1 MATIEYLFTDAAE
14 FRDSKQIKGWN
25 IPFTEKSFI
34 LKWDGVIKAG
44 VKLDQVSIQINESDK
59 KIIVA
64 LPPAEI
70 LSYSVNSDSVELL
83 NEKDNIF
90 NNISVSDK
98 VGFDAKTEEAMK
110 KRAIEN
116 GLLEK
121 ALENA
126 KDILQRLIQA
136 DPAVNSEYVIEF
148 VVD

>member
-1 MATIEYLFTDAAE
+1 M
-14 FRDSKQIKGWN
+14 
-25 IPFTEKSFI
+25 
-34 LKWDGVIKAG
+34 
-44 VKLDQVSIQINESDK
+44 
-59 KIIVA
+59 
-64 LPPAEI
+64 PPAEI

-136 DPAVNSEYVIEF
+136 DPAVNSEYIIEF